1 MANYFITGIGTDVG
15 KTLVAAIITESLQA
29 DYWKPVQSGTSQ
41 SEDKATVENLIS
53 NPITKFHKES
63 YSFKEP
69 LSPHYA
75 AILENQIIKLDNIL
89 FPDSSNENM
98 VIEGAG
104 GVLVPLND
112 NTYVIEIAENFN
124 CDVIVVVRNYLGCI
138 NHTLLTLEYLMN
150 RGINVVGI
158 VLNGNFDEPV
168 KKAITNYSEIPVV
181 LELPELNEI
190 TKEKI
195 IEFAGKVVL

>member
-124 CDVIVVVRNYLGCI
+124 CDVIIVVRNYLGCI
-138 NHTLLTLEYLMN
+138 NHSLLTLEYLMN
-150 RGINVVGI
+150 RGINVVGL

-168 KKAITNYSEIPVV
+168 KKAITNYSEIPVI

-190 TKEKI
+190 TKDKI